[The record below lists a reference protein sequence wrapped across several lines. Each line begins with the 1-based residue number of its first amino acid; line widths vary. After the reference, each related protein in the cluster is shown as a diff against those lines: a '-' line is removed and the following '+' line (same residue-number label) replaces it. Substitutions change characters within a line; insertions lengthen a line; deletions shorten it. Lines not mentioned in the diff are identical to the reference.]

1 MQLPRPMLRTLLL
14 PALASVI
21 ALTPVPSMA
30 QKAPVKMIF
39 DTDMGNDIDDAM
51 ALAMIHQLA
60 RRGAVELLAV
70 TSTKDHA
77 KSVAYIDALNT
88 WYGFPDIP
96 LGAVRDGAAKEEGRF
111 NGQVDRRG
119 PTDQFLFPYDIDGT
133 KAPEAVSLIRQTL
146 AAQPDGSVML
156 VQVGFFTN
164 FARLLDT
171 KGDEHSPLDGPAL
184 IRAKV
189 KELVLMAGAFQTIRH
204 NTKHIE
210 YNVKLDIPSAKRI
223 AADWPTP
230 VVWSGYEIGI
240 AAAYPWKSIVEDY
253 DYVEHHLIKDSYLA
267 YVPEQPHDRPTW
279 DLTAALYAIYPDRD
293 YFDLSPKGHVLVDDE
308 GRTDFRVKEDGNDHY
323 LIMDAVQTER
333 VREAFVQLC
342 TEPPGR

>member
-1 MQLPRPMLRTLLL
+1 MQPTFLRLL
-14 PALASVI
+14 ALVLGTA
-21 ALTPVPSMA
+21 ALSSSA
-30 QKAPVKMIF
+30 EDAAPVKMIF

-70 TSTKDHA
+70 TSTKDHP

-96 LGAVRDGAAKEEGRF
+96 LGAVRDGAAKEEGKYI
-111 NGQVDRRG
+111 GQVDRRG
-119 PTDQFLFPYDIDGT
+119 SDGSPLFPHDMDGT
-133 KAPEAVSLIRQTL
+133 KAPEAVMLIRKTL

-164 FARLLDT
+164 FARLLDS

-184 IRAKV
+184 VKSKV
-189 KELVLMAGAFQTIRH
+189 RELVIMAGAFQTIGFD
-204 NTKHIE
+204 TKHVE

-223 AADWPTP
+223 AGEWPTP

-240 AAAYPWKSIVEDY
+240 AAAYPWRAIVEDFN
-253 DYVEHHLIKDSYLA
+253 YVEPHLIKDSYIS
-267 YVPEQPHDRPTW
+267 YVPRQPHDRPTW
-279 DLTAALYAIYPDRD
+279 DLTAALYAIRPHHG
-293 YFDLSPKGHVLVDDE
+293 YFEVSPGGHVHVDDE
-308 GRTDFRVKEDGNDHY
+308 GRTDFRENGDGNDRY
-323 LIMDAVQTER
+323 LLMNAIQTEK
-333 VREAFVQLC
+333 VREAFMQLC
-342 TEPPGR
+342 AEPPVR